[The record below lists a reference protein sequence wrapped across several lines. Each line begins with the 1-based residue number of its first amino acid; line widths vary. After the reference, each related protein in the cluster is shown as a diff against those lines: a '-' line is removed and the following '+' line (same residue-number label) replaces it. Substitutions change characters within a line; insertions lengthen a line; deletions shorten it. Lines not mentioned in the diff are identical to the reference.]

1 MPSCLPVS
9 PIANVTRGR
18 KQGEQKIFSF
28 GDKRT
33 EKVGKNGEGGG
44 GAMNVALLVRRFFFF
59 FFFVVVSVRQWDHKN
74 NNIYDS
80 LRGKTREKEREKWR
94 GHRSVV

>member
-33 EKVGKNGEGGG
+33 EKVGKNGEGG
-44 GAMNVALLVRRFFFF
+44 NERRFAGPSLFFLF
-59 FFFVVVSVRQWDHKN
+59 L
-74 NNIYDS
+74 
-80 LRGKTREKEREKWR
+80 LRRRLCEAVGP
-94 GHRSVV
+94 